1 MTEPFITPSLFEATG
16 NNDIVDEWT
25 FCQYQDYDTAR
36 SALMNHWD
44 TWFTEDDFA
53 KISGK
58 SFLFIVDKTLNS
70 SILSCWSEPC
80 SHSYRILGI

>member
-25 FCQYQDYDTAR
+25 FCQYQDYDTAQA
-36 SALMNHWD
+36 ALKNHWD

-58 SFLFIVDKTLNS
+58 SLLFAVDQ
-70 SILSCWSEPC
+70 ILTINIQRPV
-80 SHSYRILGI
+80 